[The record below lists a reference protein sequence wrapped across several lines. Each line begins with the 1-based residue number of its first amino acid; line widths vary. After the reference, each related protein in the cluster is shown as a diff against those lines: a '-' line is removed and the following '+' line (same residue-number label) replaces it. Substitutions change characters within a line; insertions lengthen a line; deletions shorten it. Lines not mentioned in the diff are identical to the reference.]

1 VQATINLARSRDGLT
16 NWEKSVENPIVAPRP
31 RVSGEPD
38 SWNCHATYKPF
49 VMFDD
54 LTQQWLMWFNG
65 RCYDLER
72 IGMATLKGGFGN
84 FVRRTSQTPK
94 DYLLGQELKT

>member
-1 VQATINLARSRDGLT
+1 
-16 NWEKSVENPIVAPRP
+16 
-31 RVSGEPD
+31 
-38 SWNCHATYKPF
+38 
-49 VMFDD
+49 MFDD

-72 IGMATLKGGFGN
+72 IGMATLKGDFGN

-94 DYLLGQELKT
+94 DYLFGQELKT